1 MTVTVL
7 IHDKWAAVGSTGD
20 LQVPVKPEDGGDWE
34 HMAEGSLPH
43 NMQMSWKPCP
53 GPQVCAHQPCVKPR
67 AKEFLCYAFP
77 PYRKLDCNL
86 SRL

>member
-53 GPQVCAHQPCVKPR
+53 RTSG
-67 AKEFLCYAFP
+67 LCSPAMCET
-77 PYRKLDCNL
+77 KGQGVSVLCL
-86 SRL
+86 SSLQKA